1 MDFSVLYF
9 LLLDLL
15 IMDHSWWHI
24 MGDMVVIINGIF
36 IYALIY
42 ISAKRMSIKES
53 QNPKFNF
60 QIKNDIEA
68 AKRRL
73 LRRM

>member
-1 MDFSVLYF
+1 
-9 LLLDLL
+9 
-15 IMDHSWWHI
+15 
-24 MGDMVVIINGIF
+24 
-36 IYALIY
+36 
-42 ISAKRMSIKES
+42 MSIKES

-60 QIKNDIEA
+60 QTKDDIEA